1 MLTVGVPRLVHGTV
15 MYSVAVV
22 VSPSV
27 TVSRGVY
34 VPSVKPLFKC
44 GVHVV
49 VPVVPGAITSDAGN
63 VAVMPPGRLC
73 VKSNVAAGHTGVS
86 LFFTVTVIGTSVPG
100 AALVA
105 DGENVMLG
113 VPSWQSVA

>member
-1 MLTVGVPRLVHGTV
+1 MLTVGALRLVHGTV

-27 TVSRGVY
+27 TVMRGVY
-34 VPSVKPLFKC
+34 VPSVNPALRC

-49 VPVVPGAITSDAGN
+49 VPVAPGPMTSDAGN

-86 LFFTVTVIGTSVPG
+86 LFLTVTVIGTSVPG

-105 DGENVMLG
+105 DGVSVMLG
-113 VPSWQSVA
+113 VPS